1 MTQNLLRKLYVDEL
15 KDLYSAGTQ
24 LVRASPK
31 MAKVAASP
39 ALRAGFE
46 GHLRQTREHVAC
58 VAKIFEALDE
68 SPKGK
73 HGKGMEALI
82 NEGNDMIAE
91 AREPE
96 E

>member
-1 MTQNLLRKLYVDEL
+1 MTQNLLRKLYADEL

-24 LVRASPK
+24 VVRASPK
-31 MAKVAASP
+31 MAKVARSP

-46 GHLRQTREHVAC
+46 GHLRQTWEHVAC
-58 VAKIFEALDE
+58 AAKIFEALDE

-73 HGKGMEALI
+73 HGKGLEALI
-82 NEGNDMIAE
+82 NEGSDMIAE

>member
-1 MTQNLLRKLYVDEL
+1 MTQNLLRKHYVDDL
-15 KDLYSAGTQ
+15 KDVHSAGTQ
-24 LVRASPK
+24 LVRALPK
-31 MAKVAASP
+31 MAKAAKSP

-82 NEGNDMIAE
+82 NEGSDMIAE